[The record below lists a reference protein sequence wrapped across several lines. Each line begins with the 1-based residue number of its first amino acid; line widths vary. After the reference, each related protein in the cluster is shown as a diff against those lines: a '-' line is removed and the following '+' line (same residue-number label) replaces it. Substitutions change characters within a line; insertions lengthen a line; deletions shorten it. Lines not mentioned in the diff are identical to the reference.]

1 MKAESLLLAGLIR
14 MSDLAGWYIIQQENG
29 QCIILPASQ
38 VETDRSSSNQEQ
50 WGPYGSQQE
59 AIARRVGLIRAGKCK
74 PA

>member
-1 MKAESLLLAGLIR
+1 

-29 QCIILPASQ
+29 QCIILPAHQ
-38 VETDRSSSNQEQ
+38 VENTSDRRSSNPEQ